1 MVSLTLEVKGLN
13 ETLAALVTT
22 IKKKQIIAEKATHA
36 AGLEYQRDVQKLAP
50 VLTGQYRGSIH
61 VQPGQ
66 GAYLDFNGSPYV
78 LVGTDLPQAKRL
90 EFGFFDMTDR
100 LGRHFYQRPRP
111 HFRPPLDLNL
121 EKYKAIMKG
130 EFDRDV
136 SYENYTSLLP
146 GVF

>member
-1 MVSLTLEVKGLN
+1 MTLVIEGLE

-22 IKKKQIIAEKATHA
+22 INKKKIIAEKAVRS
-36 AGLEYQRDVQKLAP
+36 AGLEYERDVKKLAP

-61 VQPGQ
+61 VEPST
-66 GAYLDFNGSPYV
+66 GAYQDFNGSPFV
-78 LVGTDLPQAKRL
+78 TVGTDLPQAKRL

-100 LGRHFYQRPRP
+100 IGRHYYQRPRP

-121 EKYKAIMKG
+121 AKYKAIMKG

-136 SYENYTSLLP
+136 SYENYTSMTP
-146 GVF
+146 GVY